1 VTSVDFFP
9 IRGRGAW
16 RVLIV
21 TLVAALAFATLAFVP
36 GSAAL
41 ADDPAPPSD
50 SPAANPGWPSSCGVD
65 VALVFDTSNSINGS
79 EGAEMVDAAQAFAAA
94 LAGTP
99 SRVAATFFRGIDG
112 SGGSGVGGAVPN
124 LGAYRSVET
133 APDVAA
139 VTGWLQDFDDAT
151 SWGSYGDLGGTNW
164 QKGFDTVDSLGT
176 PDLLMFLTDGN
187 PTTHDGSSDLGGT
200 THADDVQWGVVEANF
215 HKNRGSRVVAVGI
228 GSSPT
233 VANLTAVSSPDAVFT
248 SATFDDLEDVLQD
261 IARQLCVTSLT
272 VTKWVDGSI
281 ASGWEFTATDQG
293 TQTTG
298 GDGTTT
304 FTWDVAPGGSTTVTV
319 TEVLQ
324 AGFDFSSA
332 ACALDGDPIGTPG
345 SLQVS
350 GIEMGF
356 RDQVTCDFFNV
367 TTPAPALDVEKATNG
382 VDADSPTGPVV
393 AVGDAVTWTYVV
405 TNTGNVTVNT
415 IAVTDSDL
423 GAVSC
428 PETSLVAGA
437 AMTCTANGT
446 ATAGQYANTG
456 TVTGDPASGGDAV
469 GDSDDSHYFGVDSDI
484 DIEKATNGTD
494 ADTPTGPFVP
504 VGDPVTWTYVV
515 TNTGNSTL
523 TGIGV
528 TDSDLGAVSCPET
541 SLAAGAAM
549 TCTAN
554 GTATAGQY
562 ANTGTVTATDPA
574 SGTPTDSD
582 DSHYFGV
589 DSGIDIEK
597 ATNGTDAD
605 TPTGP
610 FVPVGDP
617 VTWTYVVT
625 NTGNSTLVEV
635 GVADN
640 ILGTVSCPGDT
651 LVPGATMTC
660 TANGT
665 ATAGQYANTG
675 TVSALDSNQGLVGDS
690 DNSHYFGTAPAL
702 DVEKATNGVDADSP
716 TGPVVAVGDAVTW
729 TYVVTNTGNVTVNT
743 IAVTD
748 SDLGAVSCPETSLV
762 AGAAMTCTANGTATA
777 GQYANTGTVTGDPAS
792 GGDAVGDS
800 DDSHYFG
807 VDSDIDIE
815 KATNGTDADTPT
827 GPFVPVGDPVTWTYV
842 VTNTGNSTLTGIGVT
857 DSDLG
862 AVSCPETSLAAG
874 AAMTCT
880 ANGTATA
887 GQYANTGTVTAT
899 DPASGTPTDSDDS
912 HYFGVDS
919 GIDIEKTPDLQ
930 VVDEGSSV
938 TFTITVKN
946 TGNVRLTN
954 VEVTDPL
961 APSCNIVITMLD
973 PGQSED
979 YECALDDVIDDFEN
993 VATVTGETPDGDELT
1008 DADNAFVEVVHPDP
1022 AIQIDK
1028 DPDLRIIPA
1037 GVPTDVTWD
1046 ITVTNTGE
1054 AVLFD
1059 VTVTDPAAPACAL
1072 DGDGV
1077 ADLLGAAVATMEPG
1091 ASFTYECTLPD
1102 LTLAEDAG
1110 PFVNTATAAGVD
1122 RHGTE
1127 VTDSDDAQVVPLAVA
1142 ASAMVGDFVWNDLDG
1157 DGVQDEGEPGIKGAV
1172 VRLTNVDTAT
1182 VTTKTT
1188 NADGLYLFAALEE
1201 GNYTAALDMSSVSG
1215 TLTTPGSFTFFLAEA
1230 GIKLDVDFGVQDE
1243 LPVTGIDS
1251 GQLAFLAGVLLA
1263 AGALLLLVTR
1273 RREDG
1278 EGNETH

>member
-1 VTSVDFFP
+1 MTSVDFFP

-597 ATNGTDAD
+597 
-605 TPTGP
+605 
-610 FVPVGDP
+610 
-617 VTWTYVVT
+617 
-625 NTGNSTLVEV
+625 
-635 GVADN
+635 
-640 ILGTVSCPGDT
+640 
-651 LVPGATMTC
+651 
-660 TANGT
+660 
-665 ATAGQYANTG
+665 
-675 TVSALDSNQGLVGDS
+675 
-690 DNSHYFGTAPAL
+690 
-702 DVEKATNGVDADSP
+702 
-716 TGPVVAVGDAVTW
+716 
-729 TYVVTNTGNVTVNT
+729 
-743 IAVTD
+743 
-748 SDLGAVSCPETSLV
+748 
-762 AGAAMTCTANGTATA
+762 
-777 GQYANTGTVTGDPAS
+777 
-792 GGDAVGDS
+792 
-800 DDSHYFG
+800 
-807 VDSDIDIE
+807 
-815 KATNGTDADTPT
+815 
-827 GPFVPVGDPVTWTYV
+827 
-842 VTNTGNSTLTGIGVT
+842 
-857 DSDLG
+857 
-862 AVSCPETSLAAG
+862 
-874 AAMTCT
+874 
-880 ANGTATA
+880 
-887 GQYANTGTVTAT
+887 
-899 DPASGTPTDSDDS
+899 
-912 HYFGVDS
+912 
-919 GIDIEKTPDLQ
+919 TPDLQ